1 MTCGVS
7 QTLYIYDVC
16 LANRS
21 NIQLLGS
28 TGSNLCS
35 VLSLHGVVFLCFF
48 VFYCIALHGFCVLL
62 YVIAWH
68 IKAQYCVFLCY
79 CVVLSVFVCYSM
91 VLCFVLQH
99 VIVSYCIYVTV
110 FVVFYVIS
118 CYCVLLYSLCFM
130 MYHAIVWQQCVD
142 YRPRPNIPL
151 KIVQILF
158 AQNSRK
164 YKA

>member
-1 MTCGVS
+1 M
-7 QTLYIYDVC
+7 Q
-16 LANRS
+16 
-21 NIQLLGS
+21 
-28 TGSNLCS
+28 
-35 VLSLHGVVFLCFF
+35 CFVIARCCVF
-48 VFYCIALHGFCVLL
+48 VFFCVLL
-62 YVIAWH
+62 YGIAWFLCFIVCYCMAYQSVVLCSFMLLCGIVFYVIA
-68 IKAQYCVFLCY
+68 CY
-79 CVVLSVFVCYSM
+79 CKF
-91 VLCFVLQH
+91 
-99 VIVSYCIYVTV
+99 YCIYVTV

-130 MYHAIVWQQCVD
+130 IYHAIVWQQCVD

>member
-1 MTCGVS
+1 MEERSITS
-7 QTLYIYDVC
+7 QGGFDDDDLWFILNNVLYDVC

-68 IKAQYCVFLCY
+68 IKA
-79 CVVLSVFVCYSM
+79 
-91 VLCFVLQH
+91 
-99 VIVSYCIYVTV
+99 
-110 FVVFYVIS
+110 
-118 CYCVLLYSLCFM
+118 
-130 MYHAIVWQQCVD
+130 
-142 YRPRPNIPL
+142 
-151 KIVQILF
+151 
-158 AQNSRK
+158 
-164 YKA
+164 